1 MIVLFLIR
9 LFLLVAFAIILSS
22 ALFLTLTYLTE
33 ALEEKEQ
40 EKMRNL
46 ERREK
51 DD

>member
-1 MIVLFLIR
+1 LIVLFFIR
-9 LFLLVAFAIILSS
+9 LFLLIVFTIILSS

-46 ERREK
+46 EGRKK